1 MKKQAEF
8 DIVQN
13 NLLGSLALWTFAK
26 EFYERKQK
34 KDGPPLPF
42 ALPILPLVFN
52 QRAVQSI
59 ATKQFEGGLFRAV
72 AEDRAIPVGLQDRME
87 AMADQTFQSLNRA
100 FSAGLLRYD
109 SATFQLIPVR
119 TSSPH
124 QIIDDELKAIM
135 ATSKRLGIWFADLS
149 LEQIFILLDVRF

>member
-1 MKKQAEF
+1 MKSQVEF

-13 NLLGSLALWTFAK
+13 NLLGSIALWIFSK
-26 EFYERKQK
+26 EYYERKQK
-34 KDGPPLPF
+34 KEGPPLPF
-42 ALPILPLVFN
+42 ALPVLPLVFN

-59 ATKQFEGGLFRAV
+59 ATKRFEGGLFRAV
-72 AEDRAIPVGLQDRME
+72 AEDRAIPVGLQSRME
-87 AMADQTFQSLNRA
+87 AMADQTFQSLSMA

-109 SATFQLIPVR
+109 SSTAQLIPVR

-135 ATSKRLGIWFADLS
+135 AAAKRLGIWFADLS
-149 LEQIFILLDVRF
+149 LEQIVILLDVRF